1 MIEQDPK
8 KKKRGLLSP
17 LSERMGL
24 DQTTEYNT
32 PNVPKTGLGLDTESE
47 NTGVK
52 TVADEVR
59 NRMTGR

>member
-1 MIEQDPK
+1 MTNYDPK
-8 KKKRGLLSP
+8 KKKRGLLP
-17 LSERMGL
+17 LNEKMGL

-32 PNVPKTGLGLDTESE
+32 PSAPKPGLMSDTESE
-47 NTGVK
+47 NTGVA

>member
-1 MIEQDPK
+1 MIDQDPK
-8 KKKRGLLSP
+8 KKKRGLLP
-17 LSERMGL
+17 LNEKMGL

-32 PNVPKTGLGLDTESE
+32 PSASKPGLIPDTESE
-47 NTGVK
+47 KTGVA